1 MGTSGLNKFSAND
14 LMFMRRALKLARRGR
29 FTASPNPCV
38 GCVIVRDGL
47 IIGEGWHQKAGT
59 DHAEVAA
66 IKNAGGNVAGAT
78 AYVTLEPCAH
88 YGRTP
93 PCARTL
99 VQHGIRRVVAA
110 VLDVNPKVAGR
121 GMEILSRAGVRTE
134 VGLCQQESLW
144 INRAFFKAMGTGIPY
159 VTVKTAASLDSRIAL
174 PGGESKWITSDKARA
189 DVQRLRALHDV
200 ILTGV
205 NTVLADDP
213 RLNVRYADL
222 PAKIREKLPEHMLRQ
237 PLKVILDS
245 RGRLDR
251 QAVERFALFKSGR
264 SLIAQVL
271 RPGIDLTRSR
281 AVELPG
287 LRAQVLELNERVSL
301 LYLPPGADG
310 RVPLLPVLAYLG
322 RQELRSVLVEA
333 GSTLTSSFLA
343 QDLADELFLYQGP
356 QLLGCSSMPAFVLEP
371 PASLQTAYRFALK
384 SVRKLGPDIRAHYV
398 RERG

>member
-1 MGTSGLNKFSAND
+1 MNKFSASD

-47 IIGEGWHQKAGT
+47 VIGEGWHQKAGT

-66 IKNAGGNVAGAT
+66 IKNAAGSVAGAT

-99 VQHGIRRVVAA
+99 VQQGIRRVVAA

-121 GMEILSRAGVRTE
+121 GMEILSRAGVKTE
-134 VGLCQQESLW
+134 VGLCQKEALW
-144 INRAFFKAMGTGIPY
+144 LNRAFFKAMGTGIPY

-174 PGGESKWITSDKARA
+174 PNGDSKWITSEKARC

-205 NTVLADDP
+205 NTVIADDP

-222 PAKIREKLPEHMLRQ
+222 PAKVRSLVPEGMLRQ
-237 PLKVILDS
+237 PLKVVLDS
-245 RGRLDR
+245 RGRLDQ
-251 QAVERFALFKSGR
+251 QAIAHFAMFKSGR
-264 SLIAQVL
+264 SLIVQVL
-271 RPGIDLTRSR
+271 RPGLDLTRSR

-287 LRAQVLELNERVSL
+287 MRGQVVELNDRVSL
-301 LYLPPGADG
+301 LYLPAGADG
-310 RVPLLPVLAYLG
+310 RVPPEAVLAYLG

-333 GSTLTSSFLA
+333 GSTLTSTFLSRG
-343 QDLADELFLYQGP
+343 LADELFLYQGP
-356 QLLGCSSMPAFVLEP
+356 QILGSSSLPAFLLEP
-371 PASLQTAYRFALK
+371 PPSLQEARRFALK
-384 SVRKLGPDIRAHYV
+384 SVRKLGPDLRAHYV
-398 RERG
+398 QERE